1 MSSVGRR
8 GRPETTPLAVGV
20 ALDFVQTAVHCMLRQ
35 RGVYPPELFQRA
47 AKLGVPVWAS
57 RHPDLTAYIASVLDA
72 ARVDV
77 LSGRVSQILV
87 SIQDASGVVVE
98 LVRFEMAVFDDA
110 ESDVDAGELEAHLR
124 ACLIKLDAAE
134 SSLAPLPPGEGHTL
148 ATLQSGKAAHAD
160 EHGASGC
167 TFQMLIEM
175 HEGDDAGPTAG
186 GGALAAQWVPGEAHE
201 GNMSGAGVCQLPLKT
216 IDAGPL
222 WIRVSVLEHRAR
234 KADAALTQ

>member
-134 SSLAPLPPGEGHTL
+134 SSLAPLPPG
-148 ATLQSGKAAHAD
+148 
-160 EHGASGC
+160 C